1 VLISGVPSS
10 SSSLPG
16 TTSSL
21 ILDRPFHP
29 HGVKQH
35 VVVAARSRA
44 AVDASHVAAL
54 KAGGGSIHVGQ
65 PASITT
71 VLSIVPSC
79 RKDQLGNFLRM
90 GQ

>member
-1 VLISGVPSS
+1 MV
-10 SSSLPG
+10 
-16 TTSSL
+16 
-21 ILDRPFHP
+21 RRY
-29 HGVKQH
+29 
-35 VVVAARSRA
+35 AARNRA

-54 KAGGGSIHVGQ
+54 KAGGGVNPRGTTRQ
-65 PASITT
+65 YQT